1 LPLPTIIGKRLLL
14 RDPLLSG
21 MNKLILPYV
30 PLSECERSRWTT
42 LAAVIWHIQIN
53 LGCAVEVAVRELR
66 VAMGQ
71 GSIPARWAFG
81 LSGVSQFEQPP
92 GFSVDSVPADPFY
105 WGMVLIFTDEDGA
118 VVDQPIWRDS
128 TTAPRRRGLFLLRSR
143 VVELWHSPKKEKKR
157 TSVKQIRNEARKLYP
172 EGKFGPNE
180 NQAEQ
185 LIRKALLGN
194 APRAFV
200 RRVLEEPEF
209 ATRRRPRG
217 KQAKI

>member
-1 LPLPTIIGKRLLL
+1 
-14 RDPLLSG
+14 
-21 MNKLILPYV
+21 M
-30 PLSECERSRWTT
+30 T

-81 LSGVSQFEQPP
+81 PSGVSRFEQPP
-92 GFSVDSVPADPFY
+92 RFSVDSVPADPFY
-105 WGMVLIFTDEDGA
+105 WGIVLIFTDEDGA

-128 TTAPRRRGLFLLRSR
+128 TTAPWRRGLFLLRSR

-172 EGKFGPNE
+172 AGKFGPNE

-185 LIRKALLGN
+185 RIREALGI
-194 APRAFV
+194 APRILV

-217 KQAKI
+217 KQVKI